1 MVCTKFIRGVVTE
14 IFLREKD
21 LLEALVDIGDRALK
35 FPVVT
40 PAPFEHIVVIVVV
53 GSKAMLHP
61 QLPLTDIEDLVTRT
75 LSGICESPEAVKLPI
90 SEMSLIPDKPILGMI
105 VSAEAVG
112 HIIYTGAFIP
122 HARLLG
128 AVRIV
133 LEILSTEACPARVN
147 ELAFK
152 HDLARSVIF
161 AAHAS
166 LHPVPVLSLIHK
178 ISTRVEKATL

>member
-21 LLEALVDIGDRALK
+21 LLEALVNVGDRALK

-40 PAPFEHIVVIVVV
+40 PAPFEHIVVVVVV

-61 QLPLTDIEDLVTRT
+61 QLPLTDIEDLVTRA

-90 SEMSLIPDKPILGMI
+90 SEMSLIPEKPILGMI

-112 HIIYTGAFIP
+112 QIIYTGSFIP
-122 HARLLG
+122 HTRLLC
-128 AVRIV
+128 AIRIV

-147 ELAFK
+147 ELALK

-161 AAHAS
+161 AAHPS